1 MPRPVIHCRKLLLL
15 LVMLM
20 ACPLVAAQDV
30 TVAGQ
35 RIRLTAPTFAD
46 IKPVEHNVLH
56 RPIQLSEGK
65 AHWIDRSYAYGD
77 TQLNTRPVHLG
88 VEFVNERATPVFAAK
103 AGRVVFAGDDSARRL
118 GPRLDYY
125 GNVVVLAH
133 DIWSLRG
140 RRIYTLYGHLETV
153 DVKLGQVVD
162 DLARLGSVG
171 SSGIAIGPHLHFEV
185 RVRDPFDFRQT
196 RNPELWLQHYLDRG
210 LIAGSLRNRDGEPLY
225 GRRLTVRSDAASWD
239 VFTYGSEVVNSDP
252 VWRENFVLADL
263 RPDEYEILV
272 LNERGLPVFREL
284 VEVKAYRT
292 TFVDI
297 VLDA

>member
-1 MPRPVIHCRKLLLL
+1 MPKPVIHCRKLFLLL
-15 LVMLM
+15 AMLM

-30 TVAGQ
+30 TVAGDQ
-35 RIRLTAPTFAD
+35 MRLTAPTFAD

-103 AGRVVFAGDDSARRL
+103 AGRVVFAGDDSARQL

-125 GNVVVLAH
+125 GKLVVLAH

-140 RRIYTLYGHLETV
+140 RRIYTLYGHLETI
-153 DVKLGQVVD
+153 DVKLGQVVQ

-185 RVRDPFDFRQT
+185 RVRDPFDYRQT

-225 GRRLTVRSDAASWD
+225 GRRLTIRSDAASWD
-239 VFTYGSEVVNSDP
+239 VFTYGGEVVNGDP

-272 LNERGLPVFREL
+272 LNERGLPVFRER
-284 VEVKAYRT
+284 VQVKAYRT